1 MVTRRQTVTDPKPML
16 EGIGPET
23 DLESS
28 ASEHGTN
35 SIGDGQ
41 VCTFNRSILMQRVST
56 SGTKG
61 VSKLGEEGTDCR
73 IGVELT
79 TLVKMDVFVRTRGSM
94 LAEELLEPVNG
105 SGLRDASDANLES
118 KEMIGDKEP
127 AGFTV
132 EADVFRAKCGIRRA
146 NTRKEKSTKRP

>member
-1 MVTRRQTVTDPKPML
+1 LVTRRQRVTDPKPML

-41 VCTFNRSILMQRVST
+41 VCMFNRSILMQRVST

-61 VSKLGEEGTDCR
+61 VSKLGEEGGTDCR

-79 TLVKMDVFVRTRGSM
+79 T
-94 LAEELLEPVNG
+94 
-105 SGLRDASDANLES
+105 
-118 KEMIGDKEP
+118 
-127 AGFTV
+127 
-132 EADVFRAKCGIRRA
+132 
-146 NTRKEKSTKRP
+146 